1 MLYTHADLH
10 VPPGGDAGIAL
21 GPWAPAAA
29 EPSLDRAA
37 FRRDGWATIRG
48 ACAED
53 LVAAARDYVAARRA
67 DWALPRLRPDDWR
80 CHLEQP
86 LGLKALLC
94 T

>member
-37 FRRDGWATIRG
+37 FRRSLDRVLAWPFERVVVAHGSVKERG
-48 ACAED
+48 GRAE
-53 LVAAARDYVAARRA
+53 
-67 DWALPRLRPDDWR
+67 
-80 CHLEQP
+80 LEEGYSW
-86 LGLKALLC
+86 L
-94 T
+94 